1 MNRGR
6 AIAVLL
12 LLALAGYDFGF
23 QPQRL
28 VDSFKAMR
36 CCREHC
42 QKSSPV
48 GATERCCG
56 VVEDQAGLRAV
67 HASAPDLRAAAD
79 VDLPGIVGAAPPVV
93 VESLVTAKA
102 EPSRSPPIFLTNQSF
117 LL

>member
-6 AIAVLL
+6 AIALVILV
-12 LLALAGYDFGF
+12 ALVGYDFGF

-42 QKSSPV
+42 QKSGPV
-48 GATERCCG
+48 SAAERCCG
-56 VVEDQAGLRAV
+56 VIEDQAGLRAV
-67 HASAPDLRAAAD
+67 HVNAPDLRAAAD
-79 VDLPGIVGAAPPVV
+79 IDLPGVVDAAPSIVV
-93 VESLVTAKA
+93 ASRVTTEA